1 MIPELVQETRAFVA
15 TTRHELSRKSLQ
27 DLVRG
32 SAQAL
37 GLHDV
42 LRGLLDI
49 LKTAFQWIAEGLRY
63 LAERVVEIAGA
74 VAVAELF
81 APLMGGLGE
90 AMASLTVQ
98 LSELG
103 APLPSSGGALAAL
116 RSVELSVALGAAYV
130 GQELPKPQ
138 ELLALADEVGVG
150 LVQALAPFDPSNPTD
165 RRLAL

>member
-1 MIPELVQETRAFVA
+1 MIPELVRDTRAYV
-15 TTRHELSRKSLQ
+15 TLTRGVLSDMVLQ

-74 VAVAELF
+74 VAVAELL

-130 GQELPKPQ
+130 GQELPKPE
-138 ELLALADEVGVG
+138 ELLDLADEIGVG
-150 LVQALAPFDPSNPTD
+150 LVTALLPFDPSNPTD